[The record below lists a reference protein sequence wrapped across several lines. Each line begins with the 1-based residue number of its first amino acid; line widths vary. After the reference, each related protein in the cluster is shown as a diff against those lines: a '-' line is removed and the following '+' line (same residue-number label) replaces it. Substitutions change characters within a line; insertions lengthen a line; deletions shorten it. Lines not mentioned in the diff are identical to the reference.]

1 MQAGNDRTATVA
13 ITPPSDIVLDV
24 ARAADPEKYRMAA
37 ERLARLRA
45 TAPSTETFM
54 PPADQARVAT
64 PTDVA
69 NTAATPTRPLDAG
82 ASAQSRRR
90 LDPYGQFE
98 AFVLQSFVQSM
109 LPKNATTVFGKGSAG
124 EFWRSMLAEKMG
136 DELARSGQVGIARRL
151 AAGPSHPVQP
161 AMAVTASPTA
171 VPPPLATTL
180 IGLQPANTEDVPR
193 ADAVIPAIET
203 VSERS

>member
-24 ARAADPEKYRMAA
+24 ARAADPEKYRVAA

-45 TAPSTETFM
+45 TAPGTETFM
-54 PPADQARVAT
+54 LPAAPTRAAT
-64 PTDVA
+64 PADVA
-69 NTAATPTRPLDAG
+69 NTAATPT

-151 AAGPSHPVQP
+151 ATGPSHPVQP
-161 AMAVTASPTA
+161 ATAVTASPTA
-171 VPPPLATTL
+171 VPAPLATTL
-180 IGLQPANTEDVPR
+180 IGLQPANPEDMPR

-203 VSERS
+203 AGERS

>member
-1 MQAGNDRTATVA
+1 VA
-13 ITPPSDIVLDV
+13 IIPPSDIVLDV
-24 ARAADPEKYRMAA
+24 ARAADPEKYRVAA

-54 PPADQARVAT
+54 PPATQARAAT
-64 PTDVA
+64 PADAA
-69 NTAATPTRPLDAG
+69 NAAATPTRAVDAG

-109 LPKNATTVFGKGSAG
+109 LPKNATNVFGKGSAG

-161 AMAVTASPTA
+161 ATAVTESPSA
-171 VPPPLATTL
+171 APPPLATTL
-180 IGLQPANTEDVPR
+180 IGLQPANPEDVPR
-193 ADAVIPAIET
+193 ADAAEPAIERGN
-203 VSERS
+203 ERS

>member
-1 MQAGNDRTATVA
+1 MA
-13 ITPPSDIVLDV
+13 ISPPSDIVLDV
-24 ARAADPEKYRMAA
+24 ARAADPEKYRVAA
-37 ERLARLRA
+37 ERLARLRE
-45 TAPSTETFM
+45 TAPSSETFM
-54 PPADQARVAT
+54 LPAAQTRAAT
-64 PTDVA
+64 PVDVA
-69 NTAATPTRPLDAG
+69 NTPSTPTRPLDAG
-82 ASAQSRRR
+82 ASVQSRRR

-161 AMAVTASPTA
+161 ATAVTTSPTA

-180 IGLQPANTEDVPR
+180 IGLQPADPEGVPR
-193 ADAVIPAIET
+193 ADAAIPAIEPA
-203 VSERS
+203 SERS

>member
-24 ARAADPEKYRMAA
+24 ARAADPEKYRVAA
-37 ERLARLRA
+37 ERLAQLRA
-45 TAPSTETFM
+45 TASSTETFTL
-54 PPADQARVAT
+54 PAATTRAAT
-64 PTDVA
+64 PAGVA
-69 NTAATPTRPLDAG
+69 NTAATSTRPPDAG

-161 AMAVTASPTA
+161 ATAVTASPTA

-180 IGLQPANTEDVPR
+180 IGQQPANPEDVPR
-193 ADAVIPAIET
+193 ADAVIPAIEAT
-203 VSERS
+203 SERS

>member
-13 ITPPSDIVLDV
+13 INPPSDIVLDV

-45 TAPSTETFM
+45 TPSTETFM
-54 PPADQARVAT
+54 LPAAPTQVAT
-64 PTDVA
+64 PADVA

-161 AMAVTASPTA
+161 ASVVTASPTA
-171 VPPPLATTL
+171 VPPPQASTL
-180 IGLQPANTEDVPR
+180 IGVQTRESEGVPR
-193 ADAVIPAIET
+193 VDAVVPSIEPA
-203 VSERS
+203 SERS

>member
-1 MQAGNDRTATVA
+1 MA
-13 ITPPSDIVLDV
+13 ISPPSDIVLGV

-54 PPADQARVAT
+54 PPADQTRVAAS
-64 PTDVA
+64 TDAA

-161 AMAVTASPTA
+161 ATAVTASPTA

-180 IGLQPANTEDVPR
+180 IGLQPANPEDVSR
-193 ADAVIPAIET
+193 ADAVKPVVET
-203 VSERS
+203 ASERS

>member
-1 MQAGNDRTATVA
+1 VA

-24 ARAADPEKYRMAA
+24 ARAADPEKYRLAA

-45 TAPSTETFM
+45 TAPGTETFM
-54 PPADQARVAT
+54 PPANHARAAT
-64 PTDVA
+64 PADVA
-69 NTAATPTRPLDAG
+69 NTAATPTRAPDAG

-109 LPKNATTVFGKGSAG
+109 LPKNATNVFGKGSAG

-161 AMAVTASPTA
+161 ATSVTASQTA

-180 IGLQPANTEDVPR
+180 VGLQPVDPEGVPR
-193 ADAVIPAIET
+193 IDAAIPAIEPG
-203 VSERS
+203 SERS

>member
-45 TAPSTETFM
+45 TVPSTETFM
-54 PPADQARVAT
+54 PPADQARVAAS
-64 PTDVA
+64 TDAA

-82 ASAQSRRR
+82 ASAQTRRR

-161 AMAVTASPTA
+161 TSVVTASPTA
-171 VPPPLATTL
+171 VPPPQASTL
-180 IGLQPANTEDVPR
+180 IGLQTPESEGVPR
-193 ADAVIPAIET
+193 ADAAIPSVEPA
-203 VSERS
+203 SERS

>member
-54 PPADQARVAT
+54 PPAGQARVAAS
-64 PTDVA
+64 TDA

-161 AMAVTASPTA
+161 ATAVTASPTA
-171 VPPPLATTL
+171 VPPPQASTL
-180 IGLQPANTEDVPR
+180 IGPQPADPEGVSR
-193 ADAVIPAIET
+193 ADAVIPAIEPA
-203 VSERS
+203 SERS